1 MPQVTEVLVHFD
13 TTRQQ
18 TVQLDLVDAAAAAN
32 PNPLQP
38 LALHEAVTEPHPA
51 TDGASSAATGGSP
64 PYVEPASE
72 VVMRPMAEIE
82 AEIRSSLSSLPEV
95 WGCSHVRLLWDAARG
110 GAVVQADLLMD
121 PSMRVR
127 QAMRVGGAAKR
138 KLTPTL
144 TLNLTLTPTLTL
156 TLTLT
161 LNPV

>member
-1 MPQVTEVLVHFD
+1 M
-13 TTRQQ
+13 
-18 TVQLDLVDAAAAAN
+18 QLDLVDAAAAAN

-38 LALHEAVTEPHPA
+38 LALHEAVTEPYPA

-64 PYVEPASE
+64 PYVAPASE

-156 TLTLT
+156 TKTMTLT
-161 LNPV
+161 LPVTLTLP